1 MWQDHFVP
9 PVIQKPMSTR
19 PFSMLR
25 SYALP
30 DLLTIGNAASGTIAI
45 FLCLSFIA
53 GASRNY
59 LWGAFAMVP
68 LGLLC
73 DGLDGW
79 VARKRG
85 RSSMIG
91 ADMDSLA
98 DIVTFGLTPAIL
110 GYTLGMRGVW
120 DAVLLT
126 AFVVCGISRLARYNV
141 TAADL
146 SSDGGKV
153 SHYQGT
159 PIPTSVLIVVM
170 LAVAFALGDTGANL
184 WLGAVDLGPFT
195 LHPLCLVYLVSGSL
209 MISTVKIPKP

>member
-1 MWQDHFVP
+1 MP

-19 PFSMLR
+19 RFSMLR

-30 DLLTIGNAASGTIAI
+30 DLLTMGNAASGTIAI

-59 LWGAFAMVP
+59 LWGAFALVP
-68 LGLLC
+68 FGLVC

-85 RSSMIG
+85 RSSVIG

-120 DAVLLT
+120 DAILLT
-126 AFVVCGISRLARYNV
+126 VFVVCGISRLARYNV
-141 TAADL
+141 TAADM
-146 SSDGGKV
+146 SDERGKV
-153 SHYQGT
+153 SHFQGT
-159 PIPTSVLIVVM
+159 PIPTSVLLVLL
-170 LAVAFALGDTGANL
+170 LAVAFALGHTGDRL
-184 WLGAVDLGPFT
+184 WLGAVEIGPFT
-195 LHPLCLVYLVSGSL
+195 LHPLSLLYLISGSL
-209 MISTVKIPKP
+209 MISTIPIPKP